1 MSAPALVS
9 WIARNNDPFER
20 ERRSPELALGPDRKP
35 VPGPTLTLLFDDD
48 SPYQGQIKDV
58 FLLAQIHPD
67 SADERA
73 AAQRVIQETTAAIAE
88 RDATVRVHTRFWKGT
103 DPTDHRA
110 IYDFLRE
117 HLPLIRN
124 AVPGQELIVHASPG
138 TGAMHTVW
146 ILLSETGMIDDPF
159 AVVQTVPRRFR
170 SPGDPAV
177 LPVQIGIDT
186 LYKTVRASRPA
197 HPSDSEEPA
206 FWDPS
211 RFRSDALK
219 RVYDEARRYAPLD
232 VPVLILGERGTGKT
246 TLASWIRANS
256 PFRKPGLDDAWPS
269 VPCGQYAP
277 ETMRAELFGYT
288 KGSYTGADRDHDGLL
303 HRADGDTLF
312 LDEIGDVSSDL
323 QRLLIRAIEDGS
335 YTPLGSP
342 ERKTSDF
349 RLLTATN
356 VPVAELH
363 GRLDPDFLDRI
374 SPLQLRVPPLRE
386 LTDDHDWIWRGVY
399 YEAASRAG
407 VNPDALAEESHGR
420 VVSILQGHPL
430 PGNVRDLYRVAYRLL
445 AHADDVEDRLDALT
459 TDALAG
465 GASASETG
473 TAEDSPVASTLRA
486 CANGTSLDSVY
497 SQHGPIPAKA
507 TITAVK
513 SHIAQEVRD
522 LAKRRDLRINDVA
535 DVTDRTLLNWS
546 DLNPQ

>member
-1 MSAPALVS
+1 MSSPALVS
-9 WIARNNDPFER
+9 WIARNNDPYER
-20 ERRSPELALGPDRKP
+20 ERRTHEVVLGPDGQP

-48 SPYQGQIKDV
+48 SPYRGQVKDV
-58 FLLAQIHPD
+58 FLLAQVHPD
-67 SADERA
+67 AADERA
-73 AAQRVIQETTAAIAE
+73 TAQRVVQETKAAIAE
-88 RDATVRVHTRFWKGT
+88 RDVSVRVHTRFWKGT

-124 AVPGQELIVHASPG
+124 SVPGRELVVHASPG

-146 ILLSETGMIDDPF
+146 ILLSETGMIDEPF
-159 AVVQTVPRRFR
+159 TVVQSVPRRFR

-186 LYKTVRASRPA
+186 LYKTVRASRPER
-197 HPSDSEEPA
+197 PSDSEEPA

-211 RFRSDALK
+211 RFQSDALK
-219 RVYDEARRYAPLD
+219 RVYDEAQRYAPLD
-232 VPVLILGERGTGKT
+232 VPVIILGERGTGKT

-256 PFRKPGLDDAWPS
+256 PFQKADLNGAWPS

-288 KGSYTGADRDHDGLL
+288 KGAFTGADRDHDGLL
-303 HRADGDTLF
+303 RRANGDTLF
-312 LDEIGDVSSDL
+312 LDEIGDVSRDL

-356 VPVAELH
+356 VPITVLH
-363 GRLDPDFLDRI
+363 KRLDPDFLDRI

-386 LTDDHDWIWRGVY
+386 LSNDLDWIWRGVY
-399 YEAASRAG
+399 EEAASRAG
-407 VNPDALAEESHGR
+407 TDPDVLEEGGHER
-420 VVSILQGHPL
+420 VVSILQRHPL

-445 AHADDVEDRLDALT
+445 AHADDADDQLATLVAES
-459 TDALAG
+459 LAG
-465 GASASETG
+465 GAPVASSSTSG
-473 TAEDSPVASTLRA
+473 DSPVASTLRA
-486 CANGTSLDSVY
+486 CADGTPLDAVY
-497 SQHGPIPAKA
+497 DQHGPVPAKA
-507 TITAVK
+507 TLTAVK
-513 SHIAQEVRD
+513 AHIAQEVRS

-535 DVTDRTLLNWS
+535 DVTDRTLLNWAK
-546 DLNPQ
+546 P